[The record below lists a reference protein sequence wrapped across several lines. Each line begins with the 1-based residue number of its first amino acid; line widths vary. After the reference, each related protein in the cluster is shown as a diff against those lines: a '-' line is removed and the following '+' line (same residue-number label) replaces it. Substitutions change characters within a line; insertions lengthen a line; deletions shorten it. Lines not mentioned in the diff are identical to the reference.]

1 LSRSIRTFHP
11 FLSFRG
17 TRCQDDRDGPDGGS
31 PAWPFGAVLLLEVRA
46 AGALV
51 AAKPPPSHVFERVVL
66 TAAEDEKEKGRSKR
80 AGKKKKSPSLRKK
93 SGGRRPASRFGLP
106 SWLES

>member
-1 LSRSIRTFHP
+1 LSRSIRTFPP

-66 TAAEDEKEKGRSKR
+66 TAAEESGVVFTELKTLGPDETSFKD
-80 AGKKKKSPSLRKK
+80 KSVGPGIRYAFL
-93 SGGRRPASRFGLP
+93 GC
-106 SWLES
+106 